1 MQYTLWSR
9 NRLLGETD
17 LGFVYRENGFRCGWL
32 HPNALGER
40 LMPAATG
47 VPPAMRA
54 EFTVGPDATLHADIL
69 AAVDAEEA
77 LQLEVRGPDGK
88 RIETEEVWVV
98 DTHYLMSLADA
109 DRFDED
115 DEMNK
120 LTPEQ
125 EAEVEEW
132 VAEWREAHA
141 GEEWRED
148 ADEEVDMPRY
158 QLQLRLVDHDA
169 IP

>member
-1 MQYTLWSR
+1 MEYTLWSKG
-9 NRLLGETD
+9 RLLGETD
-17 LGFVYRENGFRCGWL
+17 LGFIYRDNGFRCGWF
-32 HPNALGER
+32 HPNELGER

-47 VPPAMRA
+47 VPPAMRV
-54 EFTVGPDATLHADIL
+54 EYTIGPDASLHADIL

-77 LQLEVRGPDGK
+77 LELEVRGPDGK
-88 RIETEEVWVV
+88 RVETEEVWVV
-98 DTHYLMSLADA
+98 DTHYLLAIAQTDPL
-109 DRFDED
+109 D
-115 DEMNK
+115 DEEMDE

-132 VAEWREAHA
+132 VAEWREARA
-141 GEEWRED
+141 GEEWRESE
-148 ADEEVDMPRY
+148 DEEVEFPRY